1 MKLSE
6 VYKGTVVIVT
16 SLDRVKPERRS
27 ALRDMG
33 AYEDG
38 LLFIDGNEDGKVI
51 FHKDSIA
58 MSLAIEEAALVDVED
73 VPYRY

>member
-6 VYKGTVVIVT
+6 VRTGMNVIVR
-16 SLDRVKPERRS
+16 SLDRIKPERRS

-33 AYEDG
+33 AYENG

-58 MSLAIEEAALVDVED
+58 MFLAIEEAALVDVED
-73 VPYRY
+73 LPYLY

>member
-6 VYKGTVVIVT
+6 VRIGMNVIVR
-16 SLDRVKPERRS
+16 SLDRVKAERRS

-33 AYEDG
+33 AYENG
-38 LLFIDGNEDGKVI
+38 LLFIDGNEDGEVI

-58 MSLAIEEAALVDVED
+58 MSLPIEEAALVDVED
-73 VPYRY
+73 VPYLY